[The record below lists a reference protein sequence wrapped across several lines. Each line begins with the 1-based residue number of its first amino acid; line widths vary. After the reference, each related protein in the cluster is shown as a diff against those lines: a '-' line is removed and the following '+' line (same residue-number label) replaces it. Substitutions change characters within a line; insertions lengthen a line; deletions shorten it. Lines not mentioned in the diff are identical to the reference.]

1 MGVGQPCGRRQLGE
15 ADDPPDGASGSRCEP
30 GGPWCSV
37 CRFLRRRASTPAR
50 YLVDNRELNAQN
62 PGIAC
67 RASKNMSDR
76 MDEEVLWGNVVTGV
90 DEGDG
95 WLRLMERYLPM
106 VLDGQPALVPAANGP
121 DLEDGRDREYIVDNT
136 SCDSQ
141 SHMDS
146 VSRLP
151 HLVGA
156 GAESVDPEVVEAEA
170 DLRGTQL
177 LRRRPQE
184 QEAGLYFCRRK
195 DLSDRMPEM
204 VRWGEL
210 VMGVDQG
217 DGWLYMKPRFLPMRL
232 QGVTV
237 LSPFEE
243 NAQ

>member
-1 MGVGQPCGRRQLGE
+1 MALPVAAL
-15 ADDPPDGASGSRCEP
+15 AGAVAMLVA
-30 GGPWCSV
+30 SV
-37 CRFLRRRASTPAR
+37 AVVMMAIRFLLATCCLAAARTLSQAR

-141 SHMDS
+141 
-146 VSRLP
+146 
-151 HLVGA
+151 
-156 GAESVDPEVVEAEA
+156 
-170 DLRGTQL
+170 
-177 LRRRPQE
+177 
-184 QEAGLYFCRRK
+184 EAGLYFCRRK